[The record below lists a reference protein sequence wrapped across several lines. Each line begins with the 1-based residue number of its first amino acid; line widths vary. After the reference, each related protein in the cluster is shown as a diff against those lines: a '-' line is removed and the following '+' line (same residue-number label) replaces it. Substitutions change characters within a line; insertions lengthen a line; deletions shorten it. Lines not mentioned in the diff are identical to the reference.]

1 VTITEANE
9 FATVLRAFLNVKDDL
24 LGRKSS
30 CAQQIEAAQYLCHRA
45 SKALQLQIMSDSEIA
60 QQWPRR
66 NDPADPT
73 SWDAEMIARYNAVD
87 PTADASSEFHS
98 LSLLDRVTNSG
109 IRVESIVSFPL
120 AGEESPSDQAVD
132 AVEDILDSS
141 NVWLPAEMH
150 KLAAKLERIRSD
162 DDSSIEALLE
172 AGFDGYWVNV
182 AHPVL
187 AENGVRRDYPN
198 FGLYNSRWFYADSID
213 QALEGALEWA
223 ETRQTEAAKLP
234 AKGDQ

>member
-1 VTITEANE
+1 MTITEANAVAVLLRVCT
-9 FATVLRAFLNVKDDL
+9 ATLSKTDTCIR
-24 LGRKSS
+24 
-30 CAQQIEAAQYLCHRA
+30 QIEAAQLLCQHA
-45 SKALQLQIMSDSEIA
+45 SKALQMQIMSDSDIA
-60 QQWPRR
+60 KHWPRR

-73 SWDAEMIARYNAVD
+73 SWDADMIARYNAVD
-87 PTADASSEFHS
+87 PTAGATPEFHG

-109 IRVESIVSFPL
+109 IRVEGIVSFPL

-132 AVEDILDSS
+132 AAEDIVDSS
-141 NVWLPAEMH
+141 DVWLPAGMH

-162 DDSSIEALLE
+162 NDSSVEALLE

-187 AENGVRRDYPN
+187 AENGARRAYPN
-198 FGLYNSRWFYADSID
+198 FGLYNTRWFYADSID

-234 AKGDQ
+234 AEGGQ